1 MLNTLG
7 YVFTFL
13 GLIGLALFF
22 TKIRL
27 SFLSEKMQL
36 FLTGLF
42 FVVGSGLSF
51 YLSSLHLITLITI
64 GFAIALGLYVSF
76 LQPGLLSLKSV
87 KTGICMS
94 FFFASLA
101 ILDMPT
107 QYLLPQMGNIS
118 LLDKIIFVFLVIS
131 SVLSFVSNFP
141 FQKSISFKIPLAR
154 LVFLGLSAL
163 TLSAVILFLFTE
175 SPTGLVLIGLGTLIS
190 GLFFKIFLVQT
201 KEEKEAF
208 VFAGNLLFGSQFLW
222 LGLLLGYTPLLILAG
237 IICGIYASEKKTI
250 SPLVKRLK

>member
-1 MLNTLG
+1 

-36 FLTGLF
+36 FLTGAF
-42 FVVGSGLSF
+42 FIIGAGISF
-51 YLSSLHLITLITI
+51 YLSSLHFITLITI
-64 GFAIALGLYVSF
+64 GSAIALGLYVSF

-87 KTGICMS
+87 KTGLCMS

-101 ILDMPT
+101 ILDMPA

-118 LLDKIIFVFLVIS
+118 FLDKIIFVFLIIS
-131 SVLSFVSNFP
+131 AVLSLIANFP
-141 FQKSISFKIPLAR
+141 FQKGVSFKFQLSR
-154 LVFLGLSAL
+154 LVFFGLSAL
-163 TLSAVILFLFTE
+163 TLSAIILFLFTE
-175 SPTGLVLIGLGTLIS
+175 SPTGLVLVGGGTLFS
-190 GLFFKIFLVQT
+190 GLFFKIFLIQT
-201 KEEKEAF
+201 KIEKEAF

-222 LGLLLGYTPLLILAG
+222 LGMLLGYTPLLILGG
-237 IICGIYASEKKTI
+237 ILCGIYASEAKI
-250 SPLVKRLK
+250 LSPLVKILK